1 MPDGSLEPESD
12 EGQGTTISGTVI
24 GGKRISCPGL
34 GMRRNGS
41 TGFMGGPVLVLMV
54 SRRQLDI
61 LKLQSKGTCI
71 FILSWIPQMM

>member
-12 EGQGTTISGTVI
+12 EWQGTTISGTVT

-34 GMRRNGS
+34 EMRRGRA
-41 TGFMGGPVLVLMV
+41 GFMGGFGLGLMI
-54 SRRQLDI
+54 SGHHLNI

-71 FILSWIPQMM
+71 FILPWAPQMM